1 VQELTVLVIRT
12 RLMILGSRFLG
23 TISFACQLLH
33 PKIYTSFEDL
43 LPQNHPHR
51 KLYRMFRDFFCR
63 INQGFIV
70 LQVKE
75 GDIFIFKT
83 LKKIK
88 CISEKLEEITVT

>member
-23 TISFACQLLH
+23 TIS
-33 PKIYTSFEDL
+33 SFEDL